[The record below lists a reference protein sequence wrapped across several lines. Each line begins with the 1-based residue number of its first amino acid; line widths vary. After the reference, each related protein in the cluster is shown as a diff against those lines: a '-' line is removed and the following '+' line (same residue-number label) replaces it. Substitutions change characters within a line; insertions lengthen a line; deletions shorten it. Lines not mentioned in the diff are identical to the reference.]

1 MSSEGRQKRWIVV
14 FKSTIVGIAAAF
26 LVFMPTLLG
35 IAAYLWATYKVHPGL
50 VQWDPISLSRPSI
63 WVVTTVVF
71 LIGFAWE
78 LRRACSK

>member
-1 MSSEGRQKRWIVV
+1 MSSEGWQDRCMIVL
-14 FKSTIVGIAAAF
+14 KSTTVGIAAAF
-26 LVFMPTLLG
+26 FVFLLTLLG
-35 IAAYLWATYKVHPGL
+35 ITACLWATYKVHPGL
-50 VQWDPISLSRPSI
+50 VQGDPISLSRPSI